1 MKIKFELDGDFPLD
15 KTFSISNMII
25 AAVSV
30 LGKNGKYYPQFFL
43 HECAYKLEKCYSTK
57 KLVFQKE
64 LTLIKQ
70 VYQKKQKHCNIELD
84 VFYGVLVGMRL
95 FIGWI
100 ILC

>member
-43 HECAYKLEKCYSTK
+43 HECAYKL
-57 KLVFQKE
+57 
-64 LTLIKQ
+64 
-70 VYQKKQKHCNIELD
+70 
-84 VFYGVLVGMRL
+84 
-95 FIGWI
+95 
-100 ILC
+100 